1 MIWPEIHSL
10 RSFRQTH
17 WSNIYW
23 LHILAAGQWKHC
35 LMWHWRLYPCPKVVN
50 GFDLG
55 KGGKEA
61 ESISKGEFSN
71 MALTRMNSP
80 YGSPPFLTWMSTD
93 KDSSK
98 LESTWPGR
106 NESCF
111 SSLGLLLCHLG
122 KRPYNSCAQFFPGGK
137 SGRFLLQSM
146 HSNSCTQQDCETL
159 QNCSDYFQT
168 KTTVLYVTSEC
179 QRK

>member
-23 LHILAAGQWKHC
+23 LYILAAGQWKHC
-35 LMWHWRLYPCPKVVN
+35 LMWHWRLYLCLKVVN

-61 ESISKGEFSN
+61 GSLSKGEFSN
-71 MALTRMNSP
+71 MALPHTNSP
-80 YGSPPFLTWMSTD
+80 CGSPPLLTWMSTH

-98 LESTWPGR
+98 LESSWLEEMNLAFLSWACYCIT
-106 NESCF
+106 
-111 SSLGLLLCHLG
+111 LG
-122 KRPYNSCAQFFPGGK
+122 KILFFFFFSTWEMWEIPT
-137 SGRFLLQSM
+137 SVDALQ
-146 HSNSCTQQDCETL
+146 
-159 QNCSDYFQT
+159 
-168 KTTVLYVTSEC
+168 
-179 QRK
+179 